1 MVFSSRSSWL
11 NRIGT
16 LVIAV
21 CAVIVISA
29 RFGLG
34 LASPAAAVTL
44 YNWALLLGG
53 FALILGIANAL
64 WYHLLRVQRG
74 EREWVFSL
82 LLLIVFALVFGA
94 GVSSPEGSIAPLVEW
109 IFDSV
114 IAPGQATLYAL
125 TGFFLLSAA
134 YRFLRFSRPGGL
146 WILAGALLML
156 LVQTPFFYQQLPA
169 ALVDLLD
176 WLLNWPVMAAMRGVL
191 LGSALGI
198 LFIGIR
204 LILNGAK

>member
-21 CAVIVISA
+21 CAILVISA

-44 YNWALLLGG
+44 FNWALLLGG
-53 FALILGIANAL
+53 FALILGIINAL

-109 IFDSV
+109 IFDAV

-134 YRFLRFSRPGGL
+134 YRYLRFSRPGGM

-156 LVQTPFFYQQLPA
+156 LVQTPFFYQQLPV

-176 WLLNWPVMAAMRGVL
+176 WILNWPVMAAMRGVL
-191 LGSALGI
+191 LGGTLGV
-198 LFIGIR
+198 LFIGLR
-204 LILNGAK
+204 LIANGAK